1 MADTPASPSHPPR
14 QATKPSRR
22 KPLHR
27 RKAKPQVKPTL
38 LLRRGLV
45 PGPKA

>member
-1 MADTPASPSHPPR
+1 MTDAPAHPPR
-14 QATKPSRR
+14 QAKKPPRR

-27 RKAKPQVKPTL
+27 RKAKPQAKPTM
-38 LLRRGLV
+38 LLRHGLV